1 MQGADVNFNNP
12 KSIKLF
18 KNIKKINSKII
29 HNTRNLIRD
38 AKRPSILLGGGIDR
52 LTPQSNYIKK
62 LKNSISYFTT
72 WNAADRV
79 CSSNKNYFGRPNT
92 WVKDTLMLSF
102 NNLTYCFVLGTRL
115 GLQQSGFNWKEIHK
129 KGDILQV
136 EIDEREL
143 SKKHPIVKYPINC
156 DVNIF
161 FKELLKLD
169 LGKNSEWM
177 DYCLSIQKIII
188 H

>member
-1 MQGADVNFNNP
+1 
-12 KSIKLF
+12 
-18 KNIKKINSKII
+18 
-29 HNTRNLIRD
+29 
-38 AKRPSILLGGGIDR
+38 
-52 LTPQSNYIKK
+52 
-62 LKNSISYFTT
+62 
-72 WNAADRV
+72 
-79 CSSNKNYFGRPNT
+79 
-92 WVKDTLMLSF
+92 MLA
-102 NNLTYCFVLGTRL
+102 LGTRL
-115 GLQQSGFNWKEIHK
+115 GLQQSGFNWKEFIK

-177 DYCLSIQKIII
+177 DYCLSIKNYYPLNDRKNKTRKKYISPYLFYEILSEILNNRDIII
-188 H
+188 PCSSGGIYYFPTII